1 MKKQNTNI
9 SKNYKKH
16 FNVDDIVLLVQHLV
30 KDKYYNVAFMLMV
43 GSTLGYKVG
52 VLLNSTWSDYINENG
67 TAKSIIRL
75 DDKAERPTTN
85 FLKDFIEYIYNIVE
99 KPTLDSSPFLY
110 ADAKEMDTKN
120 LNREL
125 RKIQTKYESIVGMP
139 YLLESETMRRV
150 FGLNVWAKWNYQ
162 NAALSVLRKH
172 FNHNSDK
179 RTREFLMIPEKIQS
193 NNVNEIFNAY
203 DPKWLFSNIALD

>member
-9 SKNYKKH
+9 KRSYKKH
-16 FNVDDIVLLVQHLV
+16 FNIDDIVLLVQHLV
-30 KDKYYNVAFMLMV
+30 KDKQYNIGFLLIL

-52 VLLNSTWSDYINENG
+52 VLLNSNWSDYLSENG
-67 TAKSIIRL
+67 NAKSIIRL
-75 DDKAERPTTN
+75 DERAERPVTN
-85 FLKDFIEYIYNIVE
+85 FLKDFIEYIYKKMEN
-99 KPTLDSSPFLY
+99 PTLDSSPFLY
-110 ADAKEMDTKN
+110 ADGKEMDTRN
-120 LNREL
+120 LNRDL
-125 RKIQTKYESIVGMP
+125 RKIQSKYESIVGMP

-193 NNVNEIFNAY
+193 YKVDEIFNAY
-203 DPKWLFSNIALD
+203 DPKWVFSKIALD